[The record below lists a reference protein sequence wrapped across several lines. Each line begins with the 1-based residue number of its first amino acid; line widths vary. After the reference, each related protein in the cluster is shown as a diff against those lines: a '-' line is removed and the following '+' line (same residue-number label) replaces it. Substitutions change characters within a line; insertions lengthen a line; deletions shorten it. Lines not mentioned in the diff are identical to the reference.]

1 MDENNAQN
9 NEQINAEE
17 IKKEAQETVKEVKE
31 AVKNADIKKEVNAV
45 TDFFKNF
52 FKNPIGKIDN
62 VAKSSKNQ
70 FLKLAIIIL
79 VVWLVA
85 DFIGAVVNVF
95 QSYSL
100 VSSLY
105 SSFGT
110 FLKNSVNN
118 VFSVIKTVVTP
129 FISLALLCG
138 IIYVVTKNSKKPFMN
153 VVYSVVVAKIPVVLA
168 TVVGLLDIFGSQ
180 VYKIVNPFT
189 SFCSI
194 LSTVLVYFAIKS
206 LSDEKDDNSAIKKFA
221 IVMGIFYIV
230 KFVVSF
236 FGLYI

>member
-1 MDENNAQN
+1 MDENNVQN
-9 NEQINAEE
+9 NEQVNAEE
-17 IKKEAQETVKEVKE
+17 LKKEAQETVKEVKE
-31 AVKNADIKKEVNAV
+31 AIKNTDIKKEVNAI

-62 VAKSSKNQ
+62 VANSSKNQ
-70 FLKLAIIIL
+70 FLKLAIVIL

-85 DFIGAVVNVF
+85 EFIGAVINVF

-105 SSFGT
+105 NSFGT
-110 FLKNSVNN
+110 FLKTSVNN
-118 VFSVIKTVVTP
+118 IFSVIKTVITP
-129 FISLALLCG
+129 VISLSLLCG

-153 VVYSVVVAKIPVVLA
+153 VVYSVSVAKIPVILA
-168 TVVGLLDIFGSQ
+168 SVVGLLDIFGSQ
-180 VYKIVNPFT
+180 VYKILNPFT

-206 LSDEKDDNSAIKKFA
+206 LSNEKDDNVAIKKFA

>member
-1 MDENNAQN
+1 MDENNVQN
-9 NEQINAEE
+9 NEQVNTQEVR
-17 IKKEAQETVKEVKE
+17 KETTESASKVQQNVGNSNV
-31 AVKNADIKKEVNAV
+31 KKEVNAI

-62 VAKSSKNQ
+62 VANSSKNQ
-70 FLKLAIIIL
+70 FLKLAIVIL
-79 VVWLVA
+79 VVWLVSE
-85 DFIGAVVNVF
+85 FIGAIINVF

-105 SSFGT
+105 NSFGT
-110 FLKNSVNN
+110 FLKTSVNN
-118 VFSVIKTVVTP
+118 IFSVIKTVITP
-129 FISLALLCG
+129 FISLSLLCG

-153 VVYSVVVAKIPVVLA
+153 VVYSVAVAKIPVVLA

-180 VYKIVNPFT
+180 VYKILNPFT

-206 LSDEKDDNSAIKKFA
+206 LSNEKDDNVAIKKFA

-230 KFVVSF
+230 KFIFSF
-236 FGLYI
+236 FGIYI

>member
-1 MDENNAQN
+1 MDENNVQN
-9 NEQINAEE
+9 NKQVNAEE
-17 IKKEAQETVKEVKE
+17 IKKEAVETAKEVKE

-45 TDFFKNF
+45 TSFIKNF
-52 FKNPIGKIDN
+52 FKNPIGEIDN
-62 VAKSSKNQ
+62 AAKSSKNQ
-70 FLKLAIIIL
+70 FLKLTIIIL
-79 VVWLVA
+79 VIWLVA
-85 DFIGAVVNVF
+85 QFIGAVINVF

-105 SSFGT
+105 TSFGT
-110 FLKNSVNN
+110 FLKTSVNN
-118 VFSVIKTVVTP
+118 LFSVIKTVVTP
-129 FISLALLCG
+129 FISLAVLCG
-138 IIYVVTKNSKKPFMN
+138 IIYVVTKNNKKPFMN
-153 VVYSVVVAKIPVVLA
+153 VVYSVSVAKIPVVLA
-168 TVVGLLDIFGSQ
+168 TVVSLLDIFGSQ

-194 LSTVLVYFAIKS
+194 LSTVLVYFAVKS

-236 FGLYI
+236 LGISI

>member
-9 NEQINAEE
+9 NEQVNAEE
-17 IKKEAQETVKEVKE
+17 IQKESIETAKEE
-31 AVKNADIKKEVNAV
+31 NAAVKNVDMKKEVNAV
-45 TDFFKNF
+45 TDFIKNF
-52 FKNPIGKIDN
+52 FKNPIKEIDT
-62 VAKSSKNQ
+62 ASQASKSQ
-70 FLKLAIIIL
+70 FLKMAIIIL

-85 DFIGAVVNVF
+85 EFIGSIVNVF

-105 SSFGT
+105 STFGT

-118 VFSVIKTVVTP
+118 IFSIVKSVITP
-129 FISLALLCG
+129 FISLAVLCG

-153 VVYSVVVAKIPVVLA
+153 IVFSVVVAKIPVVIA
-168 TVVGLLDIFGSQ
+168 TVVGLLNLFGSQ

-189 SFCSI
+189 NFCSVI
-194 LSTVLVYFAIKS
+194 STVLVYFAIKS
-206 LSDEKDDNSAIKKFA
+206 LSNENDDSVAIKKFA

-236 FGLYI
+236 FGLSI

>member
-1 MDENNAQN
+1 MDENNVQN
-9 NEQINAEE
+9 NEQVNTEE
-17 IKKEAQETVKEVKE
+17 LKKEAQETVKEVKE
-31 AVKNADIKKEVNAV
+31 AVKNTNIKKEVNAV
-45 TDFFKNF
+45 TEFIKNF
-52 FKNPIGKIDN
+52 FKNPIREIDN
-62 VAKSSKNQ
+62 AAKSSKNQ

-79 VVWLVA
+79 VIWLVA
-85 DFIGAVVNVF
+85 EFIGAVINVF

-105 SSFGT
+105 NSFGT
-110 FLKNSVNN
+110 FLKTSVNN
-118 VFSVIKTVVTP
+118 IFSVIKAVITP

-153 VVYSVVVAKIPVVLA
+153 VVYSVAVAKIPVVLA
-168 TVVGLLDIFGSQ
+168 TVVGLSDIFGSQ
-180 VYKIVNPFT
+180 VYKILNPFT

-206 LSDEKDDNSAIKKFA
+206 LSDEKDDNVAIKKFA

-230 KFVVSF
+230 KFVFSF

>member
-1 MDENNAQN
+1 MDENDVQN
-9 NEQINAEE
+9 NEQVNAEE
-17 IKKEAQETVKEVKE
+17 LKKEAQETVKEVKE
-31 AVKNADIKKEVNAV
+31 AVKNTNIKKEVNAV
-45 TDFFKNF
+45 TEFIKNF
-52 FKNPIGKIDN
+52 FKNPIREIDN
-62 VAKSSKNQ
+62 VSNSSKNQ

-79 VVWLVA
+79 VIWLVA
-85 DFIGAVVNVF
+85 EFIGAVINVF

-105 SSFGT
+105 NSFGT
-110 FLKNSVNN
+110 FLKTSVNN
-118 VFSVIKTVVTP
+118 IFSVIKIVITP

-153 VVYSVVVAKIPVVLA
+153 VVYSVAVAKIPVVLA

-180 VYKIVNPFT
+180 VYKILNPFT
-189 SFCSI
+189 SLCSI

-206 LSDEKDDNSAIKKFA
+206 LSNEKDNNVAIKKFA
-221 IVMGIFYIV
+221 IVMGIFYII

-236 FGLYI
+236 FGIYI